1 MWSGCLTTQIITLWL
16 YCLLM
21 QPLPNCPSV
30 FQVRTCRQDLFPSLW
45 LSMYVLSHV
54 WLFATSWTVAGQ
66 ASLPMEFS
74 RQEYWSGLPFPFLQ
88 GIFLTQGSNL
98 RLLCLLHWLADS
110 LPLCHLGSPLI
121 MIHVL
126 KNHIG
131 IKKFPKNFIIHI
143 SRFGAQLRQEW
154 QLASVVLQERWCSCE
169 RKSII
174 LALASKIMYDEVLGK
189 LLYANV
195 IFQNM
200 YHN

>member
-1 MWSGCLTTQIITLWL
+1 MAKCRASKKFFNLKVQCDQAVL
-16 YCLLM
+16 
-21 QPLPNCPSV
+21 QPKSSPCDFTVCWCNHCQTVQVCPSV

-110 LPLCHLGSPLI
+110 LPLCHLGSPRSWLVFICFHAIFLI
-121 MIHVL
+121 VTL
-126 KNHIG
+126 
-131 IKKFPKNFIIHI
+131 
-143 SRFGAQLRQEW
+143 
-154 QLASVVLQERWCSCE
+154 
-169 RKSII
+169 
-174 LALASKIMYDEVLGK
+174 
-189 LLYANV
+189 
-195 IFQNM
+195 
-200 YHN
+200 